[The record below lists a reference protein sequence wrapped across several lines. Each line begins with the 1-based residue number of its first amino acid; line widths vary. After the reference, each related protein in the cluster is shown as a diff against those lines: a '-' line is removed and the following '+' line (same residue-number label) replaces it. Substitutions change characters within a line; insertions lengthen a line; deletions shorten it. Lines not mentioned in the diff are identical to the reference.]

1 MHASHYERNLVNFI
15 KALRKDFNAP
25 NAKFVLATMGEA
37 TKDMAILAVSEGGLP
52 ACRKTTRTASL
63 PNTSLQ
69 LPNPTRLERPG
80 SWAAQ
85 SIPFAGGPFATNR
98 CAVPTTSSRRSNST
112 AGSILARFSS
122 NHVGPSSSVDPRE
135 RTP

>member
-52 ACRKTTRTASL
+52 VCRKATLSRQPAPPAFPPPFSSPTRPKRPEMPRSRWRISRLPPTAEKATAACRRTK
-63 PNTSLQ
+63 
-69 LPNPTRLERPG
+69 
-80 SWAAQ
+80 
-85 SIPFAGGPFATNR
+85 AGKSGAM
-98 CAVPTTSSRRSNST
+98 VGDDVKQRSDN
-112 AGSILARFSS
+112 FS
-122 NHVGPSSSVDPRE
+122 D
-135 RTP
+135 T